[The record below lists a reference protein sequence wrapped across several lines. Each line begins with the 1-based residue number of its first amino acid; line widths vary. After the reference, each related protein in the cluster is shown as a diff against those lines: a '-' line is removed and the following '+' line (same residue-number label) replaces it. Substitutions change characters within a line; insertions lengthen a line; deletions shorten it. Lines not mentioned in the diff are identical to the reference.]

1 MGRSSMASLKQA
13 LFPLALLALISMV
26 AAKPKHLLVET
37 KNKGSYSDDYSYPPP
52 PPAYPPPSY
61 PPPPPPASPPPSS
74 PPPPPPAYPPPS
86 YPPPAT
92 AGGNYDYK
100 YPAAPPSSLPSTLL
114 PSTTSSSLPSTSVL
128 PRLQKVDAHSPT
140 RPLFIGSLFSNYIA

>member
-52 PPAYPPPSY
+52 AYPPPSY
-61 PPPPPPASPPPSS
+61 PPPPPPAY
-74 PPPPPPAYPPPS
+74 PPPP
-86 YPPPAT
+86 T
-92 AGGNYDYK
+92 
-100 YPAAPPSSLPSTLL
+100 PSTITTPLQPTLHPPTLHPLL
-114 PSTTSSSLPSTSVL
+114 QPTLHLRPTPSTESRCTLPYQAPIHREPVSKLYCITIFRTNFPVTFFQTL
-128 PRLQKVDAHSPT
+128 IIKL
-140 RPLFIGSLFSNYIA
+140 

>member
-1 MGRSSMASLKQA
+1 MGRSTMASLKQA

-52 PPAYPPPSY
+52 PPAYPPP
-61 PPPPPPASPPPSS
+61 
-74 PPPPPPAYPPPS
+74 PPPAYPPPS

-92 AGGNYDYK
+92 AGSSYDYK
-100 YPAAPPSSLPSTLL
+100 YPVAPPPAYPPPPAPAYPPPPPAYPPPPSY
-114 PSTTSSSLPSTSVL
+114 PVY
-128 PRLQKVDAHSPT
+128 RK
-140 RPLFIGSLFSNYIA
+140 

>member
-13 LFPLALLALISMV
+13 LFSLAFLALISMV

-61 PPPPPPASPPPSS
+61 PPPPPPA
-74 PPPPPPAYPPPS
+74 YPPPS

-92 AGGNYDYK
+92 AGSSYDYK
-100 YPAAPPSSLPSTLL
+100 YPVAPPPPSYPPPPPPAYPPP
-114 PSTTSSSLPSTSVL
+114 PSYPVY
-128 PRLQKVDAHSPT
+128 RK
-140 RPLFIGSLFSNYIA
+140 

>member
-61 PPPPPPASPPPSS
+61 PPPPPP
-74 PPPPPPAYPPPS
+74 
-86 YPPPAT
+86 
-92 AGGNYDYK
+92 
-100 YPAAPPSSLPSTLL
+100 PSTINPLRPPLQPTLHPPTLHHLL
-114 PSTTSSSLPSTSVL
+114 QPTLHLRPTPSTESRCTYPYQAPIHREPVFKLYCITIFRTNFPVT
-128 PRLQKVDAHSPT
+128 
-140 RPLFIGSLFSNYIA
+140 FF

>member
-61 PPPPPPASPPPSS
+61 PPPPPPA
-74 PPPPPPAYPPPS
+74 YPPPS

-100 YPAAPPSSLPSTLL
+100 YPAAPPPAYPPPSSPPPPPPAYPPPPSY
-114 PSTTSSSLPSTSVL
+114 PVY
-128 PRLQKVDAHSPT
+128 RK
-140 RPLFIGSLFSNYIA
+140 

>member
-61 PPPPPPASPPPSS
+61 PVDYKYPAA
-74 PPPPPPAYPPPS
+74 PPPAYPPPS
-86 YPPPAT
+86 YPPPPPPA
-92 AGGNYDYK
+92 
-100 YPAAPPSSLPSTLL
+100 YPPPPSYP
-114 PSTTSSSLPSTSVL
+114 VY
-128 PRLQKVDAHSPT
+128 RK
-140 RPLFIGSLFSNYIA
+140 

>member
-1 MGRSSMASLKQA
+1 MGRSSMNFLKQA

-61 PPPPPPASPPPSS
+61 

>member
-61 PPPPPPASPPPSS
+61 PPAPPPPSYPVDYKYPAA
-74 PPPPPPAYPPPS
+74 PPPAYPPPS
-86 YPPPAT
+86 YPPPPPPA
-92 AGGNYDYK
+92 
-100 YPAAPPSSLPSTLL
+100 YPPPPSYP
-114 PSTTSSSLPSTSVL
+114 VY
-128 PRLQKVDAHSPT
+128 RK
-140 RPLFIGSLFSNYIA
+140 

>member
-61 PPPPPPASPPPSS
+61 PPPPPPA
-74 PPPPPPAYPPPS
+74 YPPPS
-86 YPPPAT
+86 YPV
-92 AGGNYDYK
+92 DYK
-100 YPAAPPSSLPSTLL
+100 YPAAPPPASPP

-140 RPLFIGSLFSNYIA
+140 RPLFIGSLFSNYIAKLFSEPIFPSHFSK